1 MQYFFSSVT
10 FDEGWVGGLENV
22 NGKLVLVI
30 SCIEPTYL
38 CVCVCVSLLSYP
50 LPAIDV
56 VGHLEGAKI

>member
-10 FDEGWVGGLENV
+10 FGEGWVGGLENV

-38 CVCVCVSLLSYP
+38 CVCVCPYSLTLY
-50 LPAIDV
+50 LQ
-56 VGHLEGAKI
+56 